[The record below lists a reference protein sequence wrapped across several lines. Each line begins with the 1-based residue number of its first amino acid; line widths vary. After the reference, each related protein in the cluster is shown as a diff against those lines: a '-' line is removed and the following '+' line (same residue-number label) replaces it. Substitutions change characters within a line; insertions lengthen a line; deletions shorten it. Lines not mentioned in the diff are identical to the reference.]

1 LHFNLNGPIF
11 NKSRCF
17 ISMLPNR
24 DQFPSNPKFGG
35 QFYQKEIISNI
46 NTLMEV
52 AKIKRK
58 KTRQITVGKVKIGG
72 SAPITVQSMTNTPT
86 QDIAA
91 TVSQIKRLQ
100 EAGCEI
106 VRVAVPDQEA
116 AAAVAAIKSQI
127 NIPLIAD
134 IHFNYRLAIA
144 AARSGADGLRL
155 NPGNIGG
162 MQKVKAVVECAK
174 DLGIPIRIG
183 VNSGSLE
190 KDIIKKY
197 NGVTPAGM
205 VESALRHVDMLK
217 SLDFQQMKISLKA
230 SDVQRTVKAYRL
242 LSAKT
247 DLPLHVGVTE
257 AGALYPGI
265 VKSALGIGMLLAEG
279 IGDTI
284 RVSLTR
290 DPVEEVR
297 VGFEILKA
305 LGIRRRGPEII
316 ACPTCGRCNIDLF
329 DIVERVEKALMTTA
343 EPLKIAIM
351 GCVVNGPGEA
361 KEVDIGIAGGDGSG
375 VLFRK
380 GKVIKKFAQ
389 DKLVDVL
396 LHEVREYV
404 KELNSGRRDT

>member
-1 LHFNLNGPIF
+1 
-11 NKSRCF
+11 
-17 ISMLPNR
+17 
-24 DQFPSNPKFGG
+24 
-35 QFYQKEIISNI
+35 
-46 NTLMEV
+46 MEV

-58 KTRQITVGKVKIGG
+58 KTRQITVGKVKIGAG
-72 SAPITVQSMTNTPT
+72 APIAVQSMTNTPT

-100 EAGCEI
+100 DAGCEI

-116 AAAVAAIKSQI
+116 AAAVAAIKAQI
-127 NIPLIAD
+127 GIPLIAD

-144 AARSGADGLRL
+144 AAKSGADGLRL

-162 MQKVKAVVECAK
+162 VQKVKAVVECAK
-174 DLGIPIRIG
+174 DHDIPIRIG

-205 VESALRHVDMLK
+205 VESGLRHVDFLR
-217 SLDFQQMKISLKA
+217 SLDFHQIKISLKA
-230 SDVQRTVKAYRL
+230 SDVRRTVAAYRL

-265 VKSALGIGMLLAEG
+265 VKSALGIGILLSEG

-305 LGIRRRGPEII
+305 LGIRQRGPEII

-361 KEVDIGIAGGDGSG
+361 KEVDIGIAGGDGAG

-380 GKVIKKFAQ
+380 GKVVKKFAQ

-396 LHEVREYV
+396 LNEVRQYIKNLH
-404 KELNSGRRDT
+404 KEENGKASKNSDFTDAG